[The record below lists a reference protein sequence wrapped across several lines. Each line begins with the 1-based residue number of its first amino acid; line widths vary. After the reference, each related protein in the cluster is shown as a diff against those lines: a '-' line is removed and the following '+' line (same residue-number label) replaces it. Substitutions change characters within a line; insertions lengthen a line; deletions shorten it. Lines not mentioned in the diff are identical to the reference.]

1 DKASREVVVALL
13 AGMGLAAL
21 HGGALANSAATE
33 ALTSV
38 LIFRNRQYRADHA
51 GLRIIGIDSAAG
63 AVCPAWPRSS
73 YATCCRPDH
82 RLRLRDRSSCKVS
95 AMSVVLLER
104 PREGVA
110 LLRLNRP
117 DRLNALNMAVRE
129 ALASHFVT
137 LSSDDAIRC
146 VVVTGDEKAFAA
158 GADVAELAKRTPT
171 DEAFSRSRAAWAA
184 LERYR
189 RPIIAAVSGFALG
202 GGCELAMHCD
212 IIIAGEGAKL
222 GQPEVKLGIMPGAGG
237 TQRFVRAAGKFAA
250 LRWLLTGDLLSAAE
264 AHRLGLVSEVVPDGE
279 VLPHA
284 LEIATRIA
292 ALPPLA
298 VAAIKEAVLLG
309 ADLPLDAALRLE
321 AEAFQTLFA
330 TEDRAEGMRAFL
342 EKRKPEFKGR

>member
-1 DKASREVVVALL
+1 
-13 AGMGLAAL
+13 
-21 HGGALANSAATE
+21 
-33 ALTSV
+33 
-38 LIFRNRQYRADHA
+38 
-51 GLRIIGIDSAAG
+51 
-63 AVCPAWPRSS
+63 
-73 YATCCRPDH
+73 
-82 RLRLRDRSSCKVS
+82 
-95 AMSVVLLER
+95 MSVVLLER
-104 PREGVA
+104 PRDGVA

-129 ALASHFVT
+129 ALAAHFAA
-137 LSSDDAIRC
+137 LACNDAIRC
-146 VVVTGDEKAFAA
+146 IVVTGDEKAFAA
-158 GADVAELAKRTPT
+158 GADVAELAERTPT
-171 DEAFSRSRAAWAA
+171 DEAFARSRAAWAA

-189 RPIIAAVSGFALG
+189 RPIIAAVNGFALG

-212 IIIAGEGAKL
+212 IIIAGEGARL

-237 TQRFVRAAGKFAA
+237 TQRFARAAGKFAA

-284 LEIATRIA
+284 LEIAARIA

-321 AEAFQTLFA
+321 AESFQRLFA
-330 TEDRAEGMRAFL
+330 SEDRGEGMRAFL
-342 EKRKPEFKGR
+342 EKRKPVFKGR